1 VIQQETRL
9 KAADNSGAR
18 SLLCIRVLGGS
29 RRRYARPGDVIVA
42 SVKLTTSRCDSLLP
56 VLTGAV
62 YLLDGH
68 PHHADIGDVVDEH
81 LLSHLYGTSIQVV
94 HTPQGDLYMRSV

>member
-1 VIQQETRL
+1 ML
-9 KAADNSGAR
+9 
-18 SLLCIRVLGGS
+18 
-29 RRRYARPGDVIVA
+29 
-42 SVKLTTSRCDSLLP
+42 DS
-56 VLTGAV
+56 AI

-68 PHHADIGDVVDEH
+68 AHYDAMDEVVDED